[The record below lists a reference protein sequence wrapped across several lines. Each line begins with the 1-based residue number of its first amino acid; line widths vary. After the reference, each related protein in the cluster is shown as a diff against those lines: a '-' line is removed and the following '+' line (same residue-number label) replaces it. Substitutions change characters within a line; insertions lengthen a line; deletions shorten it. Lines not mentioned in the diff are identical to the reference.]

1 MLVCYLWLRV
11 EKYNFPPTSL
21 VTQDVNNA
29 RENFFRA
36 EKAFSLISKFELQN
50 FSLNKN
56 EIKMEPVKRIIIV

>member
-21 VTQDVNNA
+21 VTQDINNA

-36 EKAFSLISKFELQN
+36 EKAFSLNSKFELPN
-50 FSLNKN
+50 FSLKKN
-56 EIKMEPVKRIIIV
+56 EIKMEPFKRIIIV